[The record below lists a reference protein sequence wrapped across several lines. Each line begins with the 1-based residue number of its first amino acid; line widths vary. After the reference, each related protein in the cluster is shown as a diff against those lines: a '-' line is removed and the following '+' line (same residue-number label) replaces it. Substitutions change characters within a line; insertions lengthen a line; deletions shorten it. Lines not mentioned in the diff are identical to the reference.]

1 MVAGE
6 KWRRGGLTKIGSTRQ
21 MTEAWIIDACRT
33 PRGIGKVGKGALAD
47 FHPQHLA
54 ATVLKAIAERNN
66 LNTAEVD
73 DIIWG
78 TSSQRGKQGG
88 DMGRMAALDA
98 GYDTKASG
106 MTLDRFCGSGIT
118 TVNLAAASIM
128 SGMEDLVIAGGTEMM
143 SYTASTADPN
153 SVGLLDGGN
162 LRLRARHPQTQ
173 QGICADAIATL
184 EGINRQAVD
193 ELALVSQQRAD
204 HAIRNGH
211 FDKSLVPVYR
221 EDGTLALDREEF
233 PRPQTTMEGLAGLKP
248 AFAAM
253 AGVPIDEQG
262 TTLGGLINRV
272 YPDLK
277 IEHIHHAGNSS
288 GVVDGAGAVLLAS
301 PAYAEA
307 HGLKPRAR
315 VIAMANIGD
324 SPTLML
330 NAPVP
335 AARKVLAKAGLT
347 IDDIDL
353 FEINEAFSVVAEK
366 FIRDLKLDRDK
377 VNVNGGAMAL
387 GHPIGATGS
396 ILIGTILDELERR
409 DLRRGLVTMCAAGGM
424 APAIIIERI

>member
-1 MVAGE
+1 MP
-6 KWRRGGLTKIGSTRQ
+6 
-21 MTEAWIIDACRT
+21 EALIIDACRT
-33 PRGIGKVGKGALAD
+33 PRGIGKIGKGALAEI
-47 FHPQHLA
+47 HPQQLASTVLA
-54 ATVLKAIAERNN
+54 ALARRND
-66 LNTAEVD
+66 LDTAQVD

-88 DMGRMAALDA
+88 DLGRMAALDA
-98 GYDTKASG
+98 GYDIRASG

-143 SYTASTADPN
+143 SYTMSTADPN
-153 SVGLLDGGN
+153 SPGLMDQGN

-184 EGINRQAVD
+184 EGITRQAVD

-204 HAIRNGH
+204 HAIRHGH
-211 FDKSLVPVYR
+211 FEKSLIPVYK
-221 EDGTLALDREEF
+221 EDGTLALDHEQF
-233 PRPQTTMEGLAGLKP
+233 PRPQTTLEGLSQLKP
-248 AFAAM
+248 SFEAM
-253 AGVPIDEQG
+253 AAIPIDENG
-262 TTLGGLINRV
+262 LTLGDLIRKV

-277 IEHIHHAGNSS
+277 IEHVHHAGNSS
-288 GVVDGAGAVLLAS
+288 GVVDGAAAVLLAS
-301 PAYAEA
+301 PAYAQA
-307 HGLKPRAR
+307 HGMKAR
-315 VIAMANIGD
+315 GRVVAMANMGD

-335 AARKVLAKAGLT
+335 AARKVLAKAGLA
-347 IDDIDL
+347 IEDIDL

-387 GHPIGATGS
+387 GHPIGATGA
-396 ILIGTILDELERR
+396 ILIGTVLDELERR
-409 DLRRGLVTMCAAGGM
+409 DLKRGLVTMCAGGGM
-424 APAIIIERI
+424 APAIIVERV